1 MKKYILA
8 LSTVFFIIACNKK
21 EEQQQLQQP
30 KLELSFGQFEE
41 APVVVDAGKIPFIV
55 YPKVPTLKLYL
66 HPDEKSPFMEQTI
79 EKTETLFGES
89 EVSNFYKIIY
99 QVDRNPQN
107 SKFAY
112 VLKSDVDRD
121 NELLL
126 SEKDDLYSVRYLN
139 VNGKTIDNIKSF
151 KDYGT
156 VSLIDKTTYNAEFKN
171 NQQTF
176 LSNGNKP
183 EISATSYTFRLRDGS
198 LKELQKTVTGEE
210 NYELEYL
217 GFSKDLDRQFFNI
230 LENGMK
236 TRITSFSTIND
247 ELEEVSFNGFPA
259 FLKSKNLIA
268 SIGNDE
274 AGSLL
279 VIQQYNP
286 QNYSFKELYTVN
298 FTGFEISDAKTLLWD
313 QNGNL
318 YLEIHHPNT
327 NTARNYKKQYL
338 SISFSDLQ

>member
-8 LSTVFFIIACNKK
+8 LSVAFFVIACNKK
-21 EEQQQLQQP
+21 EEKQQVQP
-30 KLELSFGQFEE
+30 TKQELSFGQFEE
-41 APVVVDAGKIPFIV
+41 APVVDDIGKVPFIV
-55 YPKVPTLKLYL
+55 YPKVPALKLYL
-66 HPDEKSPFMEQTI
+66 HPDEKAPFLERNI

-99 QVDRNPQN
+99 QVEGNPQN

-139 VNGKTIDNIKSF
+139 VNGRTIDGIKSF
-151 KDYGT
+151 KDYGN
-156 VSLIDKTTYNAEFKN
+156 VSLTDKTTYNTVFKN
-171 NQQTF
+171 NPQTF

-183 EISATSYTFRLRDGS
+183 ETTESSYTFRLRDGS
-198 LKELQKTVTGEE
+198 LKELPKTVTGED
-210 NYELEYL
+210 NYELQYL
-217 GFSKDLDRQFFNI
+217 GFSKDLDRQFFDV
-230 LENGMK
+230 LEHGIK
-236 TRITSFSTIND
+236 THITSFSTINSELD
-247 ELEEVSFNGFPA
+247 EISFNGFPA
-259 FLKSKNLIA
+259 FFKSKNLIA

-274 AGSLL
+274 AGCLL
-279 VIQQYNP
+279 AIQQYNP
-286 QNYSFKELYTVN
+286 QNYSMKELYTVN
-298 FTGFEISDAKTLLWD
+298 FTGFEISDSKSLLWD

-327 NTARNYKKQYL
+327 NTTRNYKKQYL
-338 SISFSDLQ
+338 SISFRDL